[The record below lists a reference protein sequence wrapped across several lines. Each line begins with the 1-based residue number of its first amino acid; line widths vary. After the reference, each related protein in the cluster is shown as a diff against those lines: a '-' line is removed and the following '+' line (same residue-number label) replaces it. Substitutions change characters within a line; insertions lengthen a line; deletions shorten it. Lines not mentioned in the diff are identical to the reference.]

1 MGSNEPLDNF
11 WHSQEALP
19 KMDENLT
26 EEHGKVGRY
35 NILWDLG
42 QGEFGKVRACHFR
55 DPDKASGKSGIEY
68 ALKSINKKNVRR
80 RQQRRVMTTTT
91 KAVTLTMRMIFL
103 VVLLLAA
110 APRPLPPHAMPRR
123 PSRCSLAENATRAL
137 CALLSH
143 HAGTLIFPRLHDK
156 TVPRGMDGRRG
167 GRATIAQVTAKRDVR
182 RAIRAVTRIGLE
194 VRSVV
199 HA

>member
-91 KAVTLTMRMIFL
+91 KAATLTMLSCCSPLHRDRCPHTQCL
-103 VVLLLAA
+103 VVV
-110 APRPLPPHAMPRR
+110 PGV
-123 PSRCSLAENATRAL
+123 PSLRTRHVRSARCSPTY
-137 CALLSH
+137 
-143 HAGTLIFPRLHDK
+143 AGTLILPRPHDK
-156 TVPRGMDGRRG
+156 TVPRGMDGWRG